1 MNKYTG
7 FKRATN
13 EFYHILAGDDMGW
26 QEADTIFI
34 GIDGKNHTGATPSEE
49 DVALFK
55 EWYSTNPHT
64 ARRYTISHVDT
75 CCSDYFGGHH
85 LPNFSIMVT
94 GESTYAY
101 LKEVMLDWQTTDHL
115 DHELFRDSEDYN
127 NFRDAIEE
135 LFQDSED
142 MGTMQDTFDPRIDT
156 PQTEEEWEYWDVNAF
171 FVVEMEEDES
181 VVSDTT
187 GEDHAI

>member
-115 DHELFRDSEDYN
+115 DYELFRDSEDYN

-156 PQTEEEWEYWDVNAF
+156 PQTEEEWEYWDCCAF

-181 VVSDTT
+181 VVCDTT

>member
-13 EFYHILAGDDMGW
+13 EFYPIFDGDDIGW

-64 ARRYTISHVDT
+64 ARRYTISHVAT
-75 CCSDYFGGHH
+75 CCTDYWRGHH
-85 LPNFSIMVT
+85 LPNFSITVT
-94 GESTYAY
+94 GGSTYKDIKDA
-101 LKEVMLDWQTTDHL
+101 MLDWQTTDHL
-115 DHELFRDSEDYN
+115 DRELFRDSEDYN
-127 NFRDAIEE
+127 NFRDAVEE
-135 LFQDSED
+135 LFIRIDLD
-142 MGTMQDTFDPRIDT
+142 KVFDARLDT
-156 PQTEEEWEYWDVNAF
+156 PQTEEEWDYWDCCAF
-171 FVVEMEEDES
+171 FVVEMEEEGDE
-181 VVSDTT
+181 
-187 GEDHAI
+187 